1 MMENN
6 SINTTRDID
15 IDMRELA
22 RNNPDIYEHIFNIFV
37 EYGAES
43 LGLGIVNYD
52 ALREAASKIMSIRC
66 YINMDGDR
74 EITADVTNAD
84 FSGNTAIYH
93 KGDEEYDMYDILGF
107 AYIADMQMLENGWE
121 KNGNSIEAY
130 KYIVDKAGLE
140 IRNFELVEK
149 LISGEAS

>member
-1 MMENN
+1 MKEYD
-6 SINTTRDID
+6 TRNVN
-15 IDMRELA
+15 IDMRVLA
-22 RNNPDIYEHIFNIFV
+22 QENPDMYERILNIFV
-37 EYGAES
+37 ECGAGF
-43 LGLGIVNYD
+43 LGLGIIDYD
-52 ALREAASKIMSIRC
+52 ALREAASKIMCIRC
-66 YINMDGDR
+66 YINMNGDR

-93 KGDEEYDMYDILGF
+93 KGDEEYDMYDVLGF
-107 AYIADMQMLENGWE
+107 AYIADIQMLENGWE

-149 LISGEAS
+149 LTSGEAS